1 MLVFKYISCV
11 IAILATTFY
20 VSEIITVLKAGS
32 DLFLPWREGSEVTGL
47 EVHNRVRRI
56 ASVILAIFWSI
67 VIVF

>member
-20 VSEIITVLKAGS
+20 ISEIITVLKSGS
-32 DLFLPWREGSEVTGL
+32 DLFLPWTEGSKITGL
-47 EVHNRVRRI
+47 EMHNRVRRI
-56 ASVILAIFWSI
+56 ASIILAIFWSI